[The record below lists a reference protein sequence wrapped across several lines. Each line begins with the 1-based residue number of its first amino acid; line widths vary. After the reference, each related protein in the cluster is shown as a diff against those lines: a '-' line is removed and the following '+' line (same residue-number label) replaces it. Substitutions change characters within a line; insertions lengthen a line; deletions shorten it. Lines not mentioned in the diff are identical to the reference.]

1 MIILFILSSWDQF
14 NYFLS
19 FLDMLWRELTSIE
32 TSFQGNTWSSNFWFG
47 YLWSNIV
54 FISTSM
60 SQNSL
65 LQILCIGNETL
76 LTHLFL
82 LKCDSFQNEIDLT
95 IFSVAKVTLRSSH
108 NLKTWI
114 MISAKDFLNLISQ
127 FSRLFGLF
135 HFNCLLFSL
144 NSSC

>member
-1 MIILFILSSWDQF
+1 MIILFILFSWDQF

-82 LKCDSFQNEIDLT
+82 LKCDSFQNEIDLGIWQYFQLQKWLWDQAT
-95 IFSVAKVTLRSSH
+95 
-108 NLKTWI
+108 
-114 MISAKDFLNLISQ
+114 ISAKDFHFLISQ
-127 FSRLFGLF
+127 FSRLFDLF
-135 HFNCLLFSL
+135 HFNCLPFSL
-144 NSSC
+144 NL